1 MLSIGAGRLQDSL
14 HHSVICDNCDM
25 MPVETNME
33 MLNRLMKA
41 VFSWDSSSILTCQ
54 NPEARSRVV
63 NNQELQV
70 GQTGLQTWVE
80 GINLPWS
87 QH

>member
-1 MLSIGAGRLQDSL
+1 MGDEGCL
-14 HHSVICDNCDM
+14 
-25 MPVETNME
+25 
-33 MLNRLMKA
+33 LMG
-41 VFSWDSSSILTCQ
+41 SSSILTCQ

-87 QH
+87 RH

>member
-1 MLSIGAGRLQDSL
+1 MKFLQA
-14 HHSVICDNCDM
+14 
-25 MPVETNME
+25 
-33 MLNRLMKA
+33 LMG
-41 VFSWDSSSILTCQ
+41 DEGCLLMGSSSILTCQ

-87 QH
+87 RH